1 MTARGDPMQLPFT
14 PDEFFGVFADYNQAV
29 GMVVVVLWLVSALSV
44 AIAWRHPLRRSR
56 ILTLCLAALWGWNAV
71 AYHALLFTRINPAA
85 WLFAGLF
92 VVQGVLLFRAGVA
105 RDVEYFA
112 ASPVMNG
119 VGVSLVGYAF
129 LYPVLNITLGHPYP
143 GTPTFGVPCPT
154 AILTIGALLTAR
166 RLSLTL
172 AIIPALWALV
182 GGSAAIF
189 LAVWPD
195 YVLLGSGML
204 LVAVLMGRGKR

>member
-1 MTARGDPMQLPFT
+1 
-14 PDEFFGVFADYNQAV
+14 
-29 GMVVVVLWLVSALSV
+29 
-44 AIAWRHPLRRSR
+44 
-56 ILTLCLAALWGWNAV
+56 
-71 AYHALLFTRINPAA
+71 
-85 WLFAGLF
+85 
-92 VVQGVLLFRAGVA
+92 
-105 RDVEYFA
+105 
-112 ASPVMNG
+112 MNG

-204 LVAVLMGRGKR
+204 LVAVLMGRGKT

>member
-1 MTARGDPMQLPFT
+1 
-14 PDEFFGVFADYNQAV
+14 
-29 GMVVVVLWLVSALSV
+29 MVVVVLWLVSALVV
-44 AIAWRHPLRRSR
+44 AIAWRHPVRHSR
-56 ILTLCLAALWGWNAV
+56 ALTLFLAALWAWNAV
-71 AYHALLFTRINPAA
+71 AYHALLFARINPAA

-92 VVQGVLLFRAGVA
+92 LVQGVLLFRAGVA

-154 AILTIGALLTAR
+154 AILTIGALLTVR
-166 RLSLTL
+166 RVRPTL
-172 AIIPALWALV
+172 AVIPVLWALV
-182 GGSAAIF
+182 GGSAAM
-189 LAVWPD
+189 LLGVWPD
-195 YVLLGSGML
+195 YVLLAAGIL
-204 LVAVLMGRGKR
+204 LMGALIGRRKT